1 MRLMVSAG
9 ATGGGINPA
18 LAVLQAFENKPEEV
32 LWVGSIGGIENDLVS
47 RAGVPFTAIPAAG
60 LHGVGLKIFKN
71 LWQLVRGYFAARKLI
86 RDFKPDVLFF
96 TGGYVAVPIGF
107 AGRKVPMLL
116 CVPDIEPA
124 LALQTLTRFA
134 DMVAVS
140 THDSIAYFS
149 EDKQVRVVGYPTR
162 PELRVWDREEAFSQ
176 FELSPEKPTLMVTGG
191 SLGALSINRAIIS
204 ILPELLKEM
213 QIIHLT
219 GNRTWHEVEAAMT
232 ELPDALSKN
241 YRAYPFLYEAMGA
254 AFSAA
259 DLVVSR
265 AGASVI
271 GELPH
276 FGVPAILVP
285 YPYAWRY
292 QKTNADY
299 LARHGAARI
308 VRDEDLGTE
317 LLPLIRDLMLD
328 QTKRSEMQA
337 AVQMLATPR
346 AAADIADL
354 LVELA
359 STQGGAL

>member
-1 MRLMVSAG
+1 MSAG

-18 LAVLQAFENKPEEV
+18 LAVLQAFEDSPEEV

-47 RAGVPFTAIPAAG
+47 RAGVPFSAIPAAG
-60 LHGVGLKIFKN
+60 VHGVGLKIFKN
-71 LWQLVRGYFAARKLI
+71 AWQLVRGYFAARKLI
-86 RDFKPDVLFF
+86 REFKPDVLFF
-96 TGGYVAVPIGF
+96 TGGYVAIPIGL

-134 DMVAVS
+134 DVIAVS
-140 THDSIAYFS
+140 TEDSRRYFS
-149 EDKQVRVVGYPTR
+149 KEKQVEVVGYPTR
-162 PELRVWDREEAFSQ
+162 PELKIWDREEAFAQ

-191 SLGALSINRAIIS
+191 SLGALSINRAVIS
-204 ILPELLKEM
+204 ILPELLPEM

-219 GNRTWHEVEAAMT
+219 GNRTWHEVEAAMA

-292 QKTNADY
+292 QNTNADY
-299 LARHGAARI
+299 LVRNGAARI
-308 VRDEDLGTE
+308 VNDEKLGTE
-317 LLPLIRDLMLD
+317 LLLLIKELMLD
-328 QTKRSEMQA
+328 QTKRREMQVA
-337 AVQMLATPR
+337 MQNLATPR
-346 AAADIADL
+346 AAADISDL
-354 LVELA
+354 LVQLA
-359 STQGGAL
+359 SSQGGAL